1 VVTTPRSMLTHWPIQ
16 LTPVPSVSTVSSRR
30 RPIVLTAHC
39 IPYAYTSFHQED
51 FLKDHALLIAC
62 PKLDNFE
69 AHQSKLTEI
78 LRQAN
83 LKSLTV

>member
-1 VVTTPRSMLTHWPIQ
+1 MVAAPRSMLTHWPIQ
-16 LTPVPSVSTVSSRR
+16 LTPVPSVSTVSSKR

-39 IPYAYTSFHQED
+39 IPSAYTSFHQD

-78 LRQAN
+78 LRQTN